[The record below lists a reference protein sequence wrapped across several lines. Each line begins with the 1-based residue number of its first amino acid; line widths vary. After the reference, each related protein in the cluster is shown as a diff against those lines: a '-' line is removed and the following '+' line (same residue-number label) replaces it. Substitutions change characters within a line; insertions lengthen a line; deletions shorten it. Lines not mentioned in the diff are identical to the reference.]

1 MDSLNPKSPGG
12 DRNKLGRFVSSVLD
26 QMRVLVGAKTMFPNK
41 TIVVGS
47 HSLLPKYIPV
57 PKQPNAYD
65 CGVYVI
71 KYMEYVNLSILG
83 KRGFTVPIWT
93 EAELQEFR
101 EENVERILYHG
112 ENYYRYQ
119 AIKAANSATRD
130 PKPSTALQSL
140 YTQLNTADLE
150 SGKSDASK

>member
-1 MDSLNPKSPGG
+1 MRYHFMSLGEKAEVDMTSN
-12 DRNKLGRFVSSVLD
+12 VLD
-26 QMRVLVGAKTMFPNK
+26 QMRVLAGAETMFPNK
-41 TIVVGS
+41 TRAVGS

-71 KYMEYVNLSILG
+71 KYMDYVNPSTLG
-83 KRGFTVPIWT
+83 KRGFSVPIWT
-93 EAELQEFR
+93 EAEFQEFR

-112 ENYYRYQ
+112 DNYYRYQ
-119 AIKAANSATRD
+119 AIKAGNSAIRD
-130 PKPSTALQSL
+130 PKPSTALQSR
-140 YTQLNTADLE
+140 YTQLKTADLE

>member
-12 DRNKLGRFVSSVLD
+12 ERNKLGRFVSNVLD
-26 QMRVLVGAKTMFPNK
+26 QMRVLAGAKTMFPNK
-41 TIVVGS
+41 TRAAGL

-71 KYMEYVNLSILG
+71 KYMDYIDPSMLG
-83 KRGFTVPIWT
+83 KRGFSVPIWT
-93 EAELQEFR
+93 KAELQEFR
-101 EENVERILYHG
+101 EQNVERILYHG
-112 ENYYRYQ
+112 DNYYRYQ

-130 PKPSTALQSL
+130 PKPSTALQST
-140 YTQLNTADLE
+140 YTQLKTADLE